1 MKKIKLEFHKEVISS
16 LSGNE
21 LSKIR
26 GGMTASCYGKCPT
39 EGYACADSGNCDTWL
54 ECTMEPISKECES
67 EKCVEPPHPP
77 VGPVI
82 SCGCATF
89 DCSSFGVACQV
100 Q

>member
-39 EGYACADSGNCDTWL
+39 EDYACADSGNCDTWL

-67 EKCVEPPHPP
+67 DKFN
-77 VGPVI
+77 I
-82 SCGCATF
+82 
-89 DCSSFGVACQV
+89 
-100 Q
+100 